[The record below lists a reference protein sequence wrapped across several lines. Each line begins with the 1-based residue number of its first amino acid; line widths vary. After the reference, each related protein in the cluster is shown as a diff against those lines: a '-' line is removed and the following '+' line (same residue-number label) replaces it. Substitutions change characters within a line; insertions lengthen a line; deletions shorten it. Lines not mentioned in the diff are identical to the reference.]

1 MNYHQVIVVGGL
13 VDPNKPYKIGK
24 VVAEVHHVKKV
35 KIFWFMEKVE
45 IRVLVLKHFG
55 YISIS

>member
-35 KIFWFMEKVE
+35 KIFWFMEKKEQAQKAKTKRNSEFV
-45 IRVLVLKHFG
+45 
-55 YISIS
+55 